1 MPNAVT
7 GPSHESGEK
16 LRGEHPHPRTMQM
29 AMRLIDALIVIL
41 IVGPILTLIDANNMI
56 RYTKDV
62 LFARSLK
69 TGHDEMFTDANI
81 GGVAT
86 TVFFIAAIVLPL
98 IAIVTLFL
106 LRKRIGRGSR
116 RARVVATVLGIVMLA
131 IYIAQISDT
140 ASQMAVSVLSAI
152 TTVLTI
158 ISGVIVAVII
168 ILMWVPDSNAWFRVR
183 EIAHREHDAA

>member
-16 LRGEHPHPRTMQM
+16 LRGKHPHPRTMQV

-183 EIAHREHDAA
+183 EIAPREHDAA